1 MKITMN
7 NMALIE
13 LLQTLNRF
21 ADVTGKLGYA
31 ISKTKKNMESELV
44 VFEVERQKLIKK
56 YGTNDGNGNYSVD
69 ENSETYHD
77 FVKEVTEI
85 AEEQVEINF
94 FQVSQEVF
102 NKTDY
107 YSDECSVRDYDILE
121 ALFVE
126 KPKNEE
132 KAV

>member
-21 ADVTGKLGYA
+21 ANVTGKLGYA
-31 ISKTKKNMESELV
+31 ISKTKKGMESELA

-56 YGTNDGNGNYSVD
+56 YGTDDGKGNFAVD
-69 ENSETYHD
+69 EKSESYQD
-77 FVKEVTEI
+77 FVREVTEI

-107 YSDECSVRDYDILE
+107 YSDDCSVRDYDILE

>member
-21 ADVTGKLGYA
+21 ANVTGKLGYA
-31 ISKTKKNMESELV
+31 ISKTKKGMESELA

-56 YGTNDGNGNYSVD
+56 YGADDGKGNFAVD
-69 ENSETYHD
+69 EKSESYQD

>member
-31 ISKTKKNMESELV
+31 ISKTKKGMESELA
-44 VFEVERQKLIKK
+44 VFEVERQKLIRK
-56 YGTNDGNGNYSVD
+56 YGTDDGNGNYSVD
-69 ENSETYHD
+69 EKSESYQD

-85 AEEQVEINF
+85 AEEQVDIEF
-94 FQVSQEVF
+94 FQVSPDVF
-102 NKTDY
+102 RKADY
-107 YSDECSVRDYDILE
+107 YSEECSVRDYDILE